1 MTRRSGSSGG
11 DFNDLLAWLH
21 PDRETA
27 AGQYEDIRRNLIQF
41 FARQGCDDPEGM
53 AEETIARVTHKVLRL
68 AETFNGPP
76 ALFFYGVAKNQIL
89 EYQRQR
95 TVPLTPQH
103 EPSTLPTQQEELE
116 RDDRNERLRDCFEE
130 CLGRLKPEERELV
143 LLYYEGTGQ
152 EKINR
157 RKKLAEELGIGLNA
171 LRVRVLRIRAGLRA
185 RIETCLDGGPAEI
198 D

>member
-27 AGQYEDIRRNLIQF
+27 AGLYEEVRHNLIQF
-41 FARQGCDDPEGM
+41 FARQGCHDPEGM
-53 AEETIARVTHKVLRL
+53 ADETIARVTHKAVRL
-68 AETFNGPP
+68 AETFEGPP
-76 ALFFYGVAKNQIL
+76 ALFFYGVAKKQLL
-89 EYQRQR
+89 EYPRQR
-95 TVPLTPQH
+95 SVPLAPQH
-103 EPSTLPTQQEELE
+103 EPSTLPTQHEEQE
-116 RDDRNERLRDCFEE
+116 RDDRDERLHDCFEE
-130 CLGRLKPEERELV
+130 CLRRLKPEERELI
-143 LLYYEGTGQ
+143 LGYYEGTGQ

-157 RKKLAEELGIGLNA
+157 RKRLAGERGIGLNA

-185 RIETCLDGGPAEI
+185 CIEACLGEGAEI